1 MSRRDAPTSPS
12 NDKDQSSTITQE
24 FSQPIRSNTK
34 ALYLIESTLSRP
46 PNSEAARASV
56 LSKLAEYD
64 PDSVREAISYARQTV
79 FVGEENTT
87 DPVKGDDS
95 DFPKEYQI
103 EILRKRRRTL
113 KAQREN
119 LIFDKYLVNTKIKIQ
134 ERQGRKKEIEER
146 AITAWKNF
154 ETPDYDKRKLK
165 KHELKVVD
173 TVTTRVK
180 AYWKDS
186 MSMELKKE
194 LLRIRIKDLMLHLD
208 KIIKSS
214 NLVETVMDTVEYV
227 KVANKW
233 KFSMCCCCGLRL
245 FDAKSNVEHIK
256 RAHLGTLSEKLQSIT
271 QEVFD
276 LDHNAKKTTEE
287 DMPRKVFEFLD
298 YLNNIY
304 GLQSVSN
311 DEAIGEPC
319 VANYEKIVFNEGF
332 SCVVFDKRMLMGEF
346 VVPNDGAAV
355 TSSFAEEI
363 KIIDE
368 EIVSKDAIVDWLL
381 KGGTSIGE
389 QLKQWANFRETSKS
403 QAMKFFKIYR
413 AEFHLIQSICKKKFE
428 RLRDLML
435 WQNLERICVKEDK
448 RREEF
453 VGYKPLSYES
463 LLLERQRE
471 IKSTNGY
478 NFESDMIFDILG
490 EEQVEDN
497 EIRLVITNQINM
509 MAEKLCKFD
518 AIIRTATIAM
528 QQTGKKIE
536 SVTAYDYRSY
546 MVPLL
551 KSFMRA
557 RLEDLAYKDAEE
569 KSKAA
574 TEALLSE
581 LDLSDKKGPDKG
593 GGRARQR
600 QGKSKDKKKKKDHR
614 MAKELKAIG
623 CGKEQQESVVQ
634 IFFTAAQGRDDP
646 PNPEIVG
653 LVPIVELEQE
663 EWKLALEQER
673 EQRMLEEHLQYQR
686 QIENDAKQKHL
697 AELNKAGSSAGN
709 MEKMCLRRINF
720 DEFNWKYFY
729 QAQGVKS
736 DEK

>member
-12 NDKDQSSTITQE
+12 NDNDQSSTNPQE
-24 FSQPIRSNTK
+24 FNQPIRSNTE
-34 ALYLIESTLSRP
+34 ALYLIESNLSRP

-64 PDSVREAISYARQTV
+64 LDSVREAISYARQKV
-79 FVGEENTT
+79 FVDEENTT
-87 DPVKGDDS
+87 DPVEGDDS
-95 DFPKEYQI
+95 EFPKEYQI

-119 LIFDKYLVNTKIKIQ
+119 LIFDKYLAYIKNKIQ
-134 ERQGRKKEIEER
+134 ELQGRKKEIEKR
-146 AITAWKNF
+146 AITARKNF

-165 KHELKVVD
+165 KHELNVVSTAFQISSSEASGD
-173 TVTTRVK
+173 MLSS
-180 AYWKDS
+180 AYSSLLGGPESSSIILSLWYQKIEY
-186 MSMELKKE
+186 ELP
-194 LLRIRIKDLMLHLD
+194 
-208 KIIKSS
+208 
-214 NLVETVMDTVEYV
+214 
-227 KVANKW
+227 
-233 KFSMCCCCGLRL
+233 G
-245 FDAKSNVEHIK
+245 DAKLEGLLCFGFTSRSEIRNGDGHGG
-256 RAHLGTLSEKLQSIT
+256 RAHLGSLSKKLLSIT

-276 LDHNAKKTTEE
+276 LDHNAIEFGERRPAKKITEE
-287 DMPRKVFEFLD
+287 DMSRRVFEFLD
-298 YLNNIY
+298 YLNNLY

-311 DEAIGEPC
+311 DEAVGEPC
-319 VANYEKIVFNEGF
+319 VANYEKIVFNEDF
-332 SCVVFDKRMLMGEF
+332 SCVVFDKRMLRGEL

-355 TSSFAEEI
+355 TSSFVEEI
-363 KIIDE
+363 KLNDE

-381 KGGTSIGE
+381 KGGTNIGE
-389 QLKQWANFRETSKS
+389 QLKQWANFREISES

-428 RLRDLML
+428 CLRDIML
-435 WQNLERICVKEDK
+435 WQNLESICVKEDK

-453 VGYKPLSYES
+453 AGDKPLSYMS
-463 LLLERQRE
+463 LLLKRQRE

-497 EIRLVITNQINM
+497 EISFVIMNQINK
-509 MAEKLCKFD
+509 MAEKLYKFD
-518 AIIRTATIAM
+518 AIVRTATIAM

-536 SVTAYDYRSY
+536 S
-546 MVPLL
+546 
-551 KSFMRA
+551 A

-614 MAKELKAIG
+614 KAEEQKATG
-623 CGKEQQESVVQ
+623 CGKEQQENVVQ

-653 LVPIVELEQE
+653 PVPIVELEQE
-663 EWKLALEQER
+663 GWKLTPEQER

-686 QIENDAKQKHL
+686 QIENGAKQKHL
-697 AELNKAGSSAGN
+697 AGLNKAGSSAGN

-720 DEFNWKYFY
+720 DDFNWKYFY